1 MGAVRSLTDDE
12 DFQGPRHLSLALML
26 HCFKPLDS
34 LSTLLLQERSWILI
48 ALLCSHF
55 AFKGIEP
62 ALLSESTLLGKWL
75 GSHPS
80 SFPMVDRVPAGQ

>member
-1 MGAVRSLTDDE
+1 MMRTSKVLAI
-12 DFQGPRHLSLALML
+12 QAWLSCYTALN
-26 HCFKPLDS
+26 PWT
-34 LSTLLLQERSWILI
+34 LSTLLLQAGSWILT